1 MAIPFAPSSL
11 NKKKE
16 SDKIDDN
23 ISFFK
28 NSFLIHFDNLK
39 DPRIDR
45 TKDHLLIDIIAISI
59 LAVISGA
66 DGWTAIET
74 YGKAKEQWLRT
85 FLELPNG
92 IPSHDTI
99 SRVFQRLNPE
109 EFAAS
114 FSSWINLI
122 VEKLGAEVI
131 AIDGKT
137 LKQSYDR
144 NSFQKAL
151 HIVTAWANNN
161 KLVLGQKKVD
171 SKSNEITAIPALL
184 ETLDI
189 AGNIITIDAMGTQKA
204 HRLRGGLLRV
214 KTEQAEIA
222 KLIIKKKA
230 DYILA
235 LKGNQKKLHKQVE
248 DWFKEAKNNNF
259 TGIEY
264 SYHSQVEAGH
274 HRIEKRQHGDWICP
288 LTRGIPRRQIY
299 SVPISLLP
307 ALHNQNKW
315 QGLKTVIMVISE
327 RMLWNKTTKEVRFY
341 ISSMESNAKV
351 LSQGIRE
358 HWGIENSLH
367 WSLDITFLEDK
378 SRIRKDNAPKN
389 FALLRKL
396 SLNLLNQE
404 KTSKASNK
412 MSRYRAAMDNEYLLK
427 ILNTPDYKSE

>member
-1 MAIPFAPSSL
+1 MYRL
-11 NKKKE
+11 
-16 SDKIDDN
+16 KI
-23 ISFFK
+23 
-28 NSFLIHFDNLK
+28 
-39 DPRIDR
+39 
-45 TKDHLLIDIIAISI
+45 
-59 LAVISGA
+59 
-66 DGWTAIET
+66 
-74 YGKAKEQWLRT
+74 
-85 FLELPNG
+85 G
-92 IPSHDTI
+92 IT
-99 SRVFQRLNPE
+99 
-109 EFAAS
+109 
-114 FSSWINLI
+114 
-122 VEKLGAEVI
+122 G
-131 AIDGKT
+131 DGKT

-151 HIVTAWANNN
+151 HIVSAWANNN

-184 ETLDI
+184 ETIDI

-235 LKGNQKKLHKQVE
+235 LKGDQKKLHKQVE

-274 HRIEKRQHGDWICP
+274 HRIEKRQHSDWICP

-315 QGLKTVIMVISE
+315 QGLKTVIMVVSE
-327 RMLWNKTTKEVRFY
+327 RQLWNKTTNEVKFY
-341 ISSMESNAKV
+341 I
-351 LSQGIRE
+351 
-358 HWGIENSLH
+358 LH
-367 WSLDITFLEDK
+367 LLVML
-378 SRIRKDNAPKN
+378 N
-389 FALLRKL
+389 FYLRGFVVIGG
-396 SLNLLNQE
+396 
-404 KTSKASNK
+404 
-412 MSRYRAAMDNEYLLK
+412 LK
-427 ILNTPDYKSE
+427 ILFIGV